1 MKKADIKPKR
11 ILFTHS
17 AGSQDGSGEG
27 SFDLVSTLKTELSDE
42 YNIQYPIIDDP
53 DAPTYQAW
61 KKLLDSVLEKNM
73 EPLILI
79 GHSLGGSV
87 LLKYLSEE
95 EVDISIAGLFLISIP
110 LWGTEGW
117 NVDEFVLPDNFEAKL
132 GLSSNVY
139 LYHSRGDET
148 VPFEHLNFYKNA
160 FPYATVRELE
170 GKDHA
175 FAGGLPEL
183 ISDIKSI

>member
-11 ILFTHS
+11 ILFAYS

-61 KKLLDSVLEKNM
+61 KKLDSVFEKNM

-95 EVDISIAGLFLISIP
+95 EVDISI
-110 LWGTEGW
+110 
-117 NVDEFVLPDNFEAKL
+117 
-132 GLSSNVY
+132 
-139 LYHSRGDET
+139 
-148 VPFEHLNFYKNA
+148 
-160 FPYATVRELE
+160 
-170 GKDHA
+170 
-175 FAGGLPEL
+175 
-183 ISDIKSI
+183 